1 MLANEGSSMRKPTN
15 FLEDAT
21 KIMAGAIETALAVRQ
36 QIVHECQLLSKRF
49 VQRLDVVPR
58 AELEIVRNMA
68 TLARMEQER
77 LQERLNTLEGQWQ
90 AQQQMHSPAISVP
103 GDRADALGQ
112 DQSSGKKQ
120 PNKSKE
126 QDNRN

>member
-1 MLANEGSSMRKPTN
+1 MLANEGSSMRKQTN

-90 AQQQMHSPAISVP
+90 AQQHMHSPAISVP
-103 GDRADALGQ
+103 GDRATELGQ
-112 DQSSGKKQ
+112 DQSGGKKQ

>member
-1 MLANEGSSMRKPTN
+1 MKKPIN

-21 KIMAGAIETALAVRQ
+21 KMMAGAIETALAVRQ

-112 DQSSGKKQ
+112 DQSGGKKQ

>member
-1 MLANEGSSMRKPTN
+1 MKKPTN

-21 KIMAGAIETALAVRQ
+21 KMVAGAIETALAVRQ

-77 LQERLNTLEGQWQ
+77 LQERLNMLEGQWQ

-103 GDRADALGQ
+103 GDRAAALGQ
-112 DQSSGKKQ
+112 DQSGGKQQ

>member
-1 MLANEGSSMRKPTN
+1 MRKPTN

-112 DQSSGKKQ
+112 DQSGGKKQ

>member
-112 DQSSGKKQ
+112 DQSGGKKQ